1 MNTGEKRWG
10 HDEYKRDWREYNERL
25 VKRGEMYLSLGFLES
40 WAKDLET
47 MNAGKVGALYEY
59 PGPFMTFLGFI
70 HIMLDRLPR
79 TGRLHPRPHEARPRS
94 GAGLLHHLQAGER
107 PQTGDN

>member
-1 MNTGEKRWG
+1 MSTREKRWG
-10 HDEYKRDWREYNERL
+10 HHEDKRDWAEYNQTL

-59 PGPFMTFLGFI
+59 PGPFMTFLGFT
-70 HIMLDRLPR
+70 HIMLGID
-79 TGRLHPRPHEARPRS
+79 
-94 GAGLLHHLQAGER
+94 
-107 PQTGDN
+107 